1 MRVLY
6 LIIYNTVMKKILLL
20 IAILLAQTLSAQ
32 VFRGDSRLFG
42 VEGYVARPEES
53 KRDILGS
60 IRYYIGEKGESTYF
74 MISITHSKEK
84 TDISRNNNVYIEY
97 ANEKYT
103 RTQVHSTETIK
114 LSKPYAREKLY
125 ETLLEFPVD
134 ESELCKRRI
143 KSISIET
150 DNKEEFIIKIGWFW
164 GTYLSKSF
172 PDYFAEAKEDA
183 ESRKQ
188 RREFLTETFGENIPD
203 SIKSYLEEKY
213 PEQSYNLVRLDTVYM
228 PFSSIALLEYEIREK
243 IADFVYEKEE
253 AEAKGYGYAGLV
265 ESSDTIVTGFKEKLL
280 QYEDEFKIQYAAEGG
295 EDDYQLVVVD
305 VISHDGKERITL
317 YTRVGEER
325 PTDFDFKKTANECRA
340 RIKELEEHIDRLRKN
355 GSESAGMVEE

>member
-1 MRVLY
+1 
-6 LIIYNTVMKKILLL
+6 MKKILLL

-84 TDISRNNNVYIEY
+84 IDISRNNNVYIEY
-97 ANEKYT
+97 ANDKYSK
-103 RTQVHSTETIK
+103 TQVHSTQTNR

-172 PDYFAEAKEDA
+172 PDFFAEAKKDA
-183 ESRKQ
+183 LKRKE

-213 PEQSYNLVRLDTVYM
+213 PEQSYNLIQLDTVYM
-228 PFSSIALLEYEIREK
+228 PFRSIALFEYEIREK
-243 IADFVYEKEE
+243 IADFIYEKEE
-253 AEAKGYGYAGLV
+253 AEAKGYGYAGLI

-295 EDDYQLVVVD
+295 EDDYQLVVID

-325 PTDFDFKKTANECRA
+325 PTDFDFKNTANECRA
-340 RIKELEEHIDRLRKN
+340 SIKELEEHIDRLRKN
-355 GSESAGMVEE
+355 GNESAGMVDE